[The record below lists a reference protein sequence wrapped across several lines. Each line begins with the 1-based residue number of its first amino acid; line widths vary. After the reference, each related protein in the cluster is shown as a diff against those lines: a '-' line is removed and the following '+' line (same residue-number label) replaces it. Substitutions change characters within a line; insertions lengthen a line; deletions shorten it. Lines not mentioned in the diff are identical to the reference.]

1 MSSMRDSSEIR
12 QAFLDFFAGK
22 GHHVVPSASLV
33 PLADPSLLLVNAGMA
48 PMKRYFLGKEA
59 PPASRMASCQKC
71 VRVVDIDRVG
81 LTNRHNTFFE
91 MLGNFSFGDYFKAE
105 AIDYAW
111 EFLTGKEWAGLNPAY
126 LYVSTHENDP
136 EAPGLWEQV
145 AGVPPDRIFG
155 LGDRHNLWAAGETGP
170 CGYDTEIFYDLE
182 RAAENPC
189 RSREDFERMEEA
201 GRMVEVWN
209 LVFMEFNR
217 DESGKMTPLPKK
229 NIDTGMGLERLATV
243 LQGRQNVFECDLF
256 AYLVEYFTRLIGAAT
271 AEERVQ
277 PEQLQYNPFWLCADH
292 MRTAAF
298 MLADNITPSNLDR
311 GYVLRR
317 VVRRIVKTS
326 YLLGVRKP
334 YLAEPAQ
341 LVIEKMGDAY
351 PELHSR
357 KDNILTWLAREEEG
371 FLNVLARGVEELE
384 SVFAQ
389 RGNYPVEGLA
399 RRLEGWGRGLPPQE
413 SHMDMLGSFVPQIKE
428 LAERQLCSTSVAQ
441 RCVDGIKRLLN
452 LLEEAKGAGTLFQS
466 ADSGLFALSPE
477 LQSAWDD
484 VLTSLDNL
492 VVSLRTHVS
501 GKFAFTLHDTYGF
514 PFEVTQ
520 ELARLRGYEVDE
532 EEFKAEMEQQ
542 RQRGREAAEFN
553 SEFQVEEGTMAN
565 GEVEFVGYETLTAKA
580 AVRGVKP
587 FAGKVEAKEKDAV
600 GADEAKGKELHLLY
614 TDRTPFYAETGGQ
627 PGDMGW
633 ATAEGV
639 RFRVVDSK
647 NLGEHIGFFAEGD
660 ASALKEG
667 AEVELAVDEKR
678 RKAIA
683 RAHTTAHAMLAAL
696 KQVLGDHVNQAGSQI
711 YPDRIRFDFSHYEAM
726 TPEQLREVERVTNE
740 ILLADYPVW
749 TQQMPLVDAKREG
762 VTAVFDEKY
771 GETVRVVNMG
781 EEGRQVSREL
791 CGGTHLTHSSQ
802 AGSFVIVKE
811 ESVQSGIRRL
821 EAAVGLEAQ
830 RFLSEYRQLGEELM
844 RGFRVPLNEVEETVE
859 RLRRELKEKHEEL
872 AVLKRGALYDQIA
885 GRVAE
890 PETVGRVALV
900 VGRLDGAGKDD
911 VKNVI
916 DRAARE
922 LAKAGKQPYA
932 VLIVRADEKSAALT
946 LKFSPELPKAG
957 VKAGAVVREM
967 ARVMGGGGG
976 GADAFAEAGGRD
988 PSRLDE
994 AIRLLRD
1001 KLAAVS

>member
-105 AIDYAW
+105 AIEYAW
-111 EFLTGKEWAGLNPAY
+111 EFLTSREWAGLNPAY

-136 EAPGLWEQV
+136 EAPGLWEKV

-277 PEQLQYNPFWLCADH
+277 PAQLQYNPFWLCADH

-357 KDNILTWLAREEEG
+357 KQPQGQHSHLA
-371 FLNVLARGVEELE
+371 
-384 SVFAQ
+384 
-389 RGNYPVEGLA
+389 
-399 RRLEGWGRGLPPQE
+399 
-413 SHMDMLGSFVPQIKE
+413 
-428 LAERQLCSTSVAQ
+428 
-441 RCVDGIKRLLN
+441 
-452 LLEEAKGAGTLFQS
+452 GAG
-466 ADSGLFALSPE
+466 GGG
-477 LQSAWDD
+477 
-484 VLTSLDNL
+484 
-492 VVSLRTHVS
+492 VS
-501 GKFAFTLHDTYGF
+501 
-514 PFEVTQ
+514 Q
-520 ELARLRGYEVDE
+520 CAR
-532 EEFKAEMEQQ
+532 
-542 RQRGREAAEFN
+542 
-553 SEFQVEEGTMAN
+553 
-565 GEVEFVGYETLTAKA
+565 
-580 AVRGVKP
+580 
-587 FAGKVEAKEKDAV
+587 
-600 GADEAKGKELHLLY
+600 
-614 TDRTPFYAETGGQ
+614 
-627 PGDMGW
+627 
-633 ATAEGV
+633 
-639 RFRVVDSK
+639 
-647 NLGEHIGFFAEGD
+647 
-660 ASALKEG
+660 
-667 AEVELAVDEKR
+667 
-678 RKAIA
+678 
-683 RAHTTAHAMLAAL
+683 
-696 KQVLGDHVNQAGSQI
+696 
-711 YPDRIRFDFSHYEAM
+711 
-726 TPEQLREVERVTNE
+726 
-740 ILLADYPVW
+740 
-749 TQQMPLVDAKREG
+749 
-762 VTAVFDEKY
+762 
-771 GETVRVVNMG
+771 
-781 EEGRQVSREL
+781 
-791 CGGTHLTHSSQ
+791 
-802 AGSFVIVKE
+802 
-811 ESVQSGIRRL
+811 SGIR
-821 EAAVGLEAQ
+821 GL
-830 RFLSEYRQLGEELM
+830 RSRVLPLG
-844 RGFRVPLNEVEETVE
+844 R
-859 RLRRELKEKHEEL
+859 
-872 AVLKRGALYDQIA
+872 
-885 GRVAE
+885 
-890 PETVGRVALV
+890 
-900 VGRLDGAGKDD
+900 
-911 VKNVI
+911 
-916 DRAARE
+916 
-922 LAKAGKQPYA
+922 
-932 VLIVRADEKSAALT
+932 RADLRQ
-946 LKFSPELPKAG
+946 
-957 VKAGAVVREM
+957 VRFHT
-967 ARVMGGGGG
+967 ARH
-976 GADAFAEAGGRD
+976 
-988 PSRLDE
+988 
-994 AIRLLRD
+994 LRFP
-1001 KLAAVS
+1001 L

>member
-111 EFLTGKEWAGLNPAY
+111 EFLTSREWAGLNPAY

-371 FLNVLARGVEELE
+371 FLNVLARGYED
-384 SVFAQ
+384 FA
-389 RGNYPVEGLA
+389 RECSRSEG
-399 RRLEGWGRGLPPQE
+399 G
-413 SHMDMLGSFVPQIKE
+413 QI
-428 LAERQLCSTSVAQ
+428 
-441 RCVDGIKRLLN
+441 
-452 LLEEAKGAGTLFQS
+452 
-466 ADSGLFALSPE
+466 
-477 LQSAWDD
+477 
-484 VLTSLDNL
+484 
-492 VVSLRTHVS
+492 S

-580 AVRGVKP
+580 VVRGVKP
-587 FAGKVEAKEKDAV
+587 FAGKVEAKEKDAA

-791 CGGTHLTHSSQ
+791 CGGTHLAHSAQ

-830 RFLSEYRQLGEELM
+830 RFLSEYRRLGEELM

-988 PSRLDE
+988 ATKLPD
-994 AIRLLRD
+994 AIDLLRE
-1001 KLAAVS
+1001 KLGSV